1 MGTQRRQL
9 YVTPHSTLK
18 MRTLFVLSV
27 VLVAGCLCQE
37 SEETETTSRPQC
49 EGFTCP
55 NNDQEG
61 GLFALGCSGDFCDCS
76 YGVPYLKHCDE
87 ANPPLFFNEPAQ
99 VCDWCF
105 TMCDECANECSACK

>member
-1 MGTQRRQL
+1 MGSCKPSL
-9 YVTPHSTLK
+9 NMK
-18 MRTLFVLSV
+18 TLFILSV
-27 VLVAGCLCQE
+27 VLVAGSLCL
-37 SEETETTSRPQC
+37 ETEETTSRPVC
-49 EGFTCP
+49 EGFSCP

-87 ANPPLFFNEPAQ
+87 ANPPLFFNEAAQ

-105 TMCDECANECSACK
+105 NMCSNQLFDALASKFLYNQI